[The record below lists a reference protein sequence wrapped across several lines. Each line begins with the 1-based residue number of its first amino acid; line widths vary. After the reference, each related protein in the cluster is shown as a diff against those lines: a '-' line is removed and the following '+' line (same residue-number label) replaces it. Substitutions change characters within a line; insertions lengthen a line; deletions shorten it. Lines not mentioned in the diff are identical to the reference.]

1 MTSQSYLLI
10 FSICFLFTTSDRTTL
25 DELLQQLRTDY
36 LCAIPKI
43 NILVP
48 LPTPLAGLGEVQLM
62 PCQLLD
68 KQFFLSL
75 HLQKYSLYFNRII
88 IQEFGVTCFLK
99 RTSTKTILFYIW
111 KHEPV
116 ANFLAPTLI
125 LDL

>member
-25 DELLQQLRTDY
+25 DELLRPLRTNY

-75 HLQKYSLYFNRII
+75 HFQKYSLHFNKII
-88 IQEFGVTCFLK
+88 IQEFGVTF
-99 RTSTKTILFYIW
+99 F
-111 KHEPV
+111 
-116 ANFLAPTLI
+116 
-125 LDL
+125 

>member
-99 RTSTKTILFYIW
+99 RTQPRLFCFTYGNMSLLQIFW
-111 KHEPV
+111 HP
-116 ANFLAPTLI
+116 L
-125 LDL
+125 